1 MSSTS
6 LGCRRASAPRAEIA
20 SKLRRASTPGI
31 AATSATSRAMSS
43 RFSRERC
50 ETTPATASTRA
61 RPIPSGLK
69 PARLVHR
76 EASPASQDGPLVRAV
91 RSSRATSSRTR
102 AARLVGATATGNMP
116 KRPSRASSASNS
128 TCCSEVRVPKFCPS
142 AMDAA
147 DDDDADDVAD
157 VGFPRLRRPFQTD
170 SLQAAGSRPGFGR
183 GFIKSSS
190 GKTAL

>member
-6 LGCRRASAPRAEIA
+6 LGCKRASALRAEIA

-50 ETTPATASTRA
+50 EMTPTTASTRA

-69 PARLVHR
+69 PARMVHR
-76 EASPASQDGPLVRAV
+76 EASLASQDGPLVRTV

-128 TCCSEVRVPKFCPS
+128 TCCSEVRVPRFCPS
-142 AMDAA
+142 EMDA
-147 DDDDADDVAD
+147 ADDVAD

-170 SLQAAGSRPGFGR
+170 SLQAAGSTPGFGR